1 MTKAE
6 SFVVRLSPSNAE
18 RGAGVSC
25 ECETGER
32 FSETDIFTQRQ
43 HLKRPAEHFRMQQ
56 SLQGAFRFSV
66 FISMVNLTA

>member
-32 FSETDIFTQRQ
+32 LSEIDIFAKSQN
-43 HLKRPAEHFRMQQ
+43 LKSA
-56 SLQGAFRFSV
+56 
-66 FISMVNLTA
+66 T